1 MSRITCPLF
10 LAAEKYP
17 ETLALIQDTKTLS
30 YKELEARVSDIVER
44 LGDFEFEKH
53 ERIAIVLPNSISYI
67 IVLFALWR
75 MGLVACPVS
84 TRLPNAAIK
93 KLLKKINCDWIIT
106 SPDDVALVS
115 GAPQKKISIWDIS
128 TYRRRKPS
136 KPAKKISLNQDAAI
150 FFTSGST
157 AEPKAALL
165 SYGNLYYNAMGSKE
179 NIPFGPADRWLLM
192 LPLYHVGG
200 VGILFR
206 ALLGGGGV
214 VLPSAVYPNIT
225 LTITKKKVT
234 HTSLVPAQL
243 YRLLGKHYNR
253 AILKQL
259 KCILLGGSAIPETL
273 LLQAAREKLSIYKT
287 YGLTEMASQVVTSKK
302 NEVLMDIHAPASVLP
317 HREVK
322 IDQGEIRETL
332 CNRSSSCFCILH
344 FRACSSDQGCR

>member
-1 MSRITCPLF
+1 MNRITCPLS

-165 SYGNLYYNAMGSKE
+165 SYGNLYYNAMGSNE

-206 ALLGGGGV
+206 ALLGGGRDEHV
-214 VLPSAVYPNIT
+214 ACALSV
-225 LTITKKKVT
+225 
-234 HTSLVPAQL
+234 
-243 YRLLGKHYNR
+243 
-253 AILKQL
+253 
-259 KCILLGGSAIPETL
+259 LGGALGPCRDIVLLNAAAALWVSGHVAGLNEGARVAASAL
-273 LLQAAREKLSIYKT
+273 DGGQALRLVERLRALS
-287 YGLTEMASQVVTSKK
+287 
-302 NEVLMDIHAPASVLP
+302 PLP
-317 HREVK
+317 R
-322 IDQGEIRETL
+322 GE
-332 CNRSSSCFCILH
+332 
-344 FRACSSDQGCR
+344 